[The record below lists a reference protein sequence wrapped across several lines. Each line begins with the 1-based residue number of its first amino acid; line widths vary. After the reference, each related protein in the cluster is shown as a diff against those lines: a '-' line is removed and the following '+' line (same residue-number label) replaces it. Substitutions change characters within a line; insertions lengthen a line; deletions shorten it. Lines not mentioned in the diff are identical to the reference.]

1 MKEHEKIIINKMKAY
16 AMQVLIFTEGMS
28 FQEFSGD
35 AKTIAACVFNLGQI
49 GELVGKL
56 SDEFTANNIQIPWR
70 KIKGMRN
77 RIIHD
82 YDGIKLSIIW
92 DVITEFLPQLTEDL
106 DKTAL

>member
-1 MKEHEKIIINKMKAY
+1 MREFERVILQKMKDY
-16 AMQVLIFTEGMS
+16 AVQTVQFKGEMDFA
-28 FQEFSGD
+28 EFSND
-35 AKTIAACVFNLGQI
+35 PKTIAACVFNLGQI

-56 SDEFTANNIQIPWR
+56 DDDFIKENGQIPWR

-92 DVITEFLPQLTEDL
+92 DVLTEFLPELIKNIEGL
-106 DKTAL
+106 IK